1 MKTLLITLTFFTLPI
16 LANAQATNYNVGDVV
31 DDFTVVDT
39 DGVEHNLY
47 SITASGKYVFLDF
60 FFVNCGPCQT
70 WQATYNQLHDKYGCN
85 EGEVYCLSINNGFDN
100 NEEVIQYEETYGGPY
115 NHAPAVS
122 NEGGGEAVD
131 NNFGISAYPTFCL
144 INPDNV
150 IINTDI
156 WPLTGIETFEAAFP
170 ADFNPEP
177 MECNVLSIVEQSDM
191 GIALYPNPVNSES
204 ALHVRLS
211 QSQRGT
217 FTIYS
222 TNGRVLLEG
231 SITGDSVD
239 IPIRLSSGTYFL
251 SIEGDKGSANM
262 NFVVR

>member
-1 MKTLLITLTFFTLPI
+1 MKNLFLTFAFLTLPI
-16 LANAQATNYNVGDVV
+16 LANAQATNYSVGDVV

-39 DGVEHNLY
+39 EGVEHNLY

-100 NEEVIQYEETYGGPY
+100 NAQVIQYEATYGGPY

-131 NNFGISAYPTFCL
+131 ANFGISAYPTFCL

-177 MECNVLSIVEQSDM
+177 MECNVLDIGEQSTLELS
-191 GIALYPNPVNSES
+191 LYPNPVNAQET
-204 ALHVRLS
+204 LHVRLS
-211 QSQRGT
+211 QSQSGT
-217 FTIYS
+217 YTVYS
-222 TNGRVLLEG
+222 TNGRVLFKG
-231 SITGDSVD
+231 PISGDSVD
-239 IPIRLSSGTYFL
+239 IPVRLASGTYFL
-251 SIEGDKGSANM
+251 SIEGAQGNTNM

>member
-1 MKTLLITLTFFTLPI
+1 MKNLLFAFAFLTLPI
-16 LANAQATNYNVGDVV
+16 LANAQATNYSVGDVV

-39 DGVEHNLY
+39 EGVEHNLY

-100 NEEVIQYEETYGGPY
+100 DAQVIQYEETYGGPY

-131 NNFGISAYPTFCL
+131 ANFGISAYPTFCL
-144 INPDNV
+144 ISPENV

-156 WPLTGIETFEAAFP
+156 WPLTGVETFEAAFP
-170 ADFNPEP
+170 AGFDPEP
-177 MECNVLSIVEQSDM
+177 MECNILDIGEQSDLEVS
-191 GIALYPNPVNSES
+191 IYPNPVNAQE

-211 QSQRGT
+211 QSQIGIY
-217 FTIYS
+217 TIYS
-222 TNGRVLLEG
+222 TNGRVLFQG
-231 SITGDSVD
+231 QISGDSVD
-239 IPIRLSSGTYFL
+239 IPVRLASGAYFL
-251 SIEGDKGSANM
+251 SIEGAQGNTNM

>member
-1 MKTLLITLTFFTLPI
+1 MKNLLLTLALLALPI
-16 LANAQATNYNVGDVV
+16 LSHAQATNYNVGDVV
-31 DDFTVVDT
+31 DDFTVTDT
-39 DGVEHNLY
+39 EGVEHNLY

-70 WQATYNQLHDKYGCN
+70 WQATYNQLHDRYGCN
-85 EGEVYCLSINNGFDN
+85 EGAVYCLSINNGFDN
-100 NEEVIQYEETYGGPY
+100 DQQVIQYEETFGGPY

-131 NNFGISAYPTFCL
+131 ANFGVSAYPTFCL
-144 INPDNV
+144 ISPDNI

-170 ADFNPEP
+170 AGFDPEP
-177 MECNVLSIVEQSDM
+177 MECNVLSIGEQSALEV
-191 GIALYPNPVNSES
+191 ALYPNPVN
-204 ALHVRLS
+204 AQDTLHVRLS
-211 QSQRGT
+211 QAQTGT
-217 FTIYS
+217 FTVYS
-222 TNGRVLLEG
+222 TNGRVLFTG
-231 SITGDSVD
+231 SIEGNSLA
-239 IPIRLSSGTYFL
+239 IPVRLSSGTYFL